1 MKTLLALVLTLALL
15 TSAALATQLSPVA
28 EGQEASDFE
37 VTLTD
42 GTTFKLSDQR
52 GKAVLVNLWAPGA
65 RPAWRRCPTCKSS
78 ARTMPIPSSCWA

>member
-1 MKTLLALVLTLALL
+1 MKTLFALVLTLALL

-42 GTTFKLSDQR
+42 
-52 GKAVLVNLWAPGA
+52 
-65 RPAWRRCPTCKSS
+65 CPTCKSS